1 MSIGAA
7 LKSHDDP
14 SNKHEMK
21 RVPMKEQWSALF
33 LIIPQSIGSIVNGLH
48 SIDKG
53 YGHSYPVWTYVL
65 IGLWLLIVITASVF
79 AFAFKKSPFVT
90 ALQKYWGISSAILA
104 LILIFINILDT
115 YQFGWVILLGFFVTP
130 YGILFP
136 LLELCFIDTTSLAIA
151 IVLVFCLLNWAL
163 YKHFQKQC

>member
-1 MSIGAA
+1 
-7 LKSHDDP
+7 
-14 SNKHEMK
+14 MK

-33 LIIPQSIGSIVNGLH
+33 LIIPQFIGSIVNGIN

-65 IGLWLLIVITASVF
+65 IGLWLLVVMAADIFTLL
-79 AFAFKKSPFVT
+79 FKISPFRT
-90 ALQKYWGISSAILA
+90 ALQKYWGISSVILA
-104 LILIFINILDT
+104 LLLISVNVLDT

-151 IVLVFCLLNWAL
+151 IILVFCLLNWVLCKRA
-163 YKHFQKQC
+163 QKQC

>member
-1 MSIGAA
+1 
-7 LKSHDDP
+7 
-14 SNKHEMK
+14 MK
-21 RVPMKEQWSALF
+21 KQCTTLV
-33 LIIPQSIGSIVNGLH
+33 LIVLQLIGSIVNGLH

-65 IGLWLLIVITASVF
+65 IGLWLLVVMAADIFTLL
-79 AFAFKKSPFVT
+79 FKISPFRT

-130 YGILFP
+130 YGSLFP
-136 LLELCFIDTTSLAIA
+136 LLELCFIDTTSSAIA
-151 IVLVFCLLNWAL
+151 IVLVFCLLNWSL
-163 YKHFQKQC
+163 CKHFQKQC

>member
-1 MSIGAA
+1 
-7 LKSHDDP
+7 
-14 SNKHEMK
+14 
-21 RVPMKEQWSALF
+21 MKEQWTTLF
-33 LIIPQSIGSIVNGLH
+33 LIIPQFIGSIVNGIN

-65 IGLWLLIVITASVF
+65 IGLWLLVVMSADIFTLL
-79 AFAFKKSPFVT
+79 FKRSPFRT
-90 ALQKYWGISSAILA
+90 TLQKYWGISLVILA
-104 LILIFINILDT
+104 LLLISVNVLDT

-151 IVLVFCLLNWAL
+151 IILVFCLLNWAL
-163 YKHFQKQC
+163 CKHFQKQC

>member
-1 MSIGAA
+1 
-7 LKSHDDP
+7 
-14 SNKHEMK
+14 
-21 RVPMKEQWSALF
+21 MKEQWSALF
-33 LIIPQSIGSIVNGLH
+33 LIIPQFIGSIVNGIN

-90 ALQKYWGISSAILA
+90 ALQKYWGISSVILA
-104 LILIFINILDT
+104 LLLISVNVLDI
-115 YQFGWVILLGFFVTP
+115 YPFGWVILLGFFVTP

-136 LLELCFIDTTSLAIA
+136 LLELFFMDTTSSAIA

-163 YKHFQKQC
+163 CKCFKKQC

>member
-1 MSIGAA
+1 
-7 LKSHDDP
+7 
-14 SNKHEMK
+14 
-21 RVPMKEQWSALF
+21 MKEQWSALF
-33 LIIPQSIGSIVNGLH
+33 LIIPQFIGSIVNGIN

-90 ALQKYWGISSAILA
+90 ALQKYWGISSVILA
-104 LILIFINILDT
+104 LLLISVNVLDT
-115 YQFGWVILLGFFVTP
+115 YQFGWVILLGLFVTP

-136 LLELCFIDTTSLAIA
+136 PLELCSIDTTSLAIA
-151 IVLVFCLLNWAL
+151 IILVFCLLNWVLCKRA
-163 YKHFQKQC
+163 QKQC

>member
-1 MSIGAA
+1 
-7 LKSHDDP
+7 
-14 SNKHEMK
+14 MK
-21 RVPMKEQWSALF
+21 RVSMKEQWTTLF
-33 LIIPQSIGSIVNGLH
+33 LIIPQFIGSIVNGIN

-53 YGHSYPVWTYVL
+53 YGHSYPAWTCVL
-65 IGLWLLIVITASVF
+65 IGLWLLFAITAGVF
-79 AFAFKKSPFVT
+79 AFTFKKSPFVT

-136 LLELCFIDTTSLAIA
+136 LLELFFIDTTSSAIA

-163 YKHFQKQC
+163 CKHFQKQC

>member
-1 MSIGAA
+1 
-7 LKSHDDP
+7 
-14 SNKHEMK
+14 MK
-21 RVPMKEQWSALF
+21 KQWTILF
-33 LIIPQSIGSIVNGLH
+33 LIILQLIGSIINGLH

-65 IGLWLLIVITASVF
+65 IGLWLLVAITAGVF
-79 AFAFKKSPFVT
+79 AFTFKKSPFVT

-115 YQFGWVILLGFFVTP
+115 YQFGWVILLGLFVTP

-151 IVLVFCLLNWAL
+151 IILVFCLLNWVLCKRA
-163 YKHFQKQC
+163 QKQC

>member
-1 MSIGAA
+1 
-7 LKSHDDP
+7 
-14 SNKHEMK
+14 
-21 RVPMKEQWSALF
+21 MKEQWITLF
-33 LIIPQSIGSIVNGLH
+33 LFILQFIGSIVNGLH

-65 IGLWLLIVITASVF
+65 IGLWLLVVMSADIFTLL
-79 AFAFKKSPFVT
+79 FKRSPFRT
-90 ALQKYWGISSAILA
+90 TLQKYWGISLVILA
-104 LILIFINILDT
+104 LLLISVNVLDT

-151 IVLVFCLLNWAL
+151 IILVFCLLNWAL
-163 YKHFQKQC
+163 CKHFQKQC

>member
-1 MSIGAA
+1 
-7 LKSHDDP
+7 
-14 SNKHEMK
+14 
-21 RVPMKEQWSALF
+21 MKEQWSALF
-33 LIIPQSIGSIVNGLH
+33 LIIPQFIGSIVNGLH

-53 YGHSYPVWTYVL
+53 YSHSYPVWTYVL

-90 ALQKYWGISSAILA
+90 ALQKYWGISSVILA
-104 LILIFINILDT
+104 LLLIYVNILDT
-115 YQFGWVILLGFFVTP
+115 YQFGWVILLGLFVTP

-136 LLELCFIDTTSLAIA
+136 LLELFFIDTTSLAIA

-163 YKHFQKQC
+163 CKHFQKQC